1 MTIAA
6 IFDLDNT
13 LVIGSTG
20 SSVVRYMWQRGLLTR
35 YVPPF
40 HIAKLLLATAG
51 YRFGWVDVTRFMQY
65 STAAVKGIPL
75 AEMWTLVDEWFAVEV
90 QNNIAPGARKR
101 LQWHREQGHR
111 IAICSASGQF
121 SCLPVARYL
130 KVPEEDVIY
139 TRWHEAND
147 RMAGTVQLPINY
159 AAGKVYWLRQW
170 AERNGVTLAES
181 YFYSD
186 HESDLPL
193 FDLVAHPTAVNPYPK
208 LEKIARERGW
218 PVEKWY

>member
-13 LVIGSTG
+13 LVVGSTG
-20 SSVVRYMWQRGLLTR
+20 SSVVRYMWQHGLLTR
-35 YVPPF
+35 YVPPL
-40 HIAKLLLATAG
+40 HIARLLLATAG
-51 YRFGWVDVTRFMQY
+51 YRFGLVDVTRFMQY

-75 AEMWTLVDEWFAVEV
+75 DEMWALVDEWFAAEV
-90 QNNIAPGARKR
+90 QNDIAPGARKR

-111 IAICSASGQF
+111 IVICTASGQF
-121 SCLPVARYL
+121 SVLPVARYL
-130 KVPEEDVIY
+130 NVEDTVYTPWEE
-139 TRWHEAND
+139 ENGK
-147 RMAGTVQLPINY
+147 MAGTVRLPINY

-170 AERNGVTLAES
+170 AEQYGVALERS

-208 LEKIARERGW
+208 LEKIARARGW
-218 PVEKWY
+218 PVERWY